1 MVKYYLRQDPTL
13 LKLMPGFLGGLGME
27 IRSVTMLRRQE
38 REETVEHIVTEY
50 DTYVE
55 IRKEFMSA
63 VIGLIGVGTWN
74 SVINRDDFGLIILL
88 GFESIFTNEREVN
101 P

>member
-1 MVKYYLRQDPTL
+1 
-13 LKLMPGFLGGLGME
+13 MPGFLGGLGME

-38 REETVEHIVTEY
+38 REETVEHIVIEY

-63 VIGLIGVGTWN
+63 VIGLI
-74 SVINRDDFGLIILL
+74 
-88 GFESIFTNEREVN
+88 
-101 P
+101 